1 MKVLIAIQ
9 NNEGAEALLPFVLK
23 YPWATSSHF
32 HIVHVVAP
40 VLVNSYLSLLPSP
53 LTESIAKDRAD
64 EGKSLV
70 RHFGIALRDAW
81 HSPSIQEVV
90 IEGDPA
96 MELLDQIE
104 QLKPDVV
111 VLGSHGKYGM
121 QLLGSV
127 SRHVM
132 SQAPCSVIIVPLAA
146 KVLPKETAPLVT
158 HLSNKPSNKSKA
170 YY

>member
-1 MKVLIAIQ
+1 MKVLIAVQ
-9 NNEGAEALLPFVLK
+9 NNEGAEALLPFVLQ
-23 YPWATSSHF
+23 YPWATNSHF
-32 HIVHVVAP
+32 HIVHVVTP

-53 LTESIAKDRAD
+53 LTETIAKDRTD
-64 EGKSLV
+64 EGKRLV

-81 HSPSIQEVV
+81 HSPNIEEVV
-90 IEGDPA
+90 TEGDPA

-111 VLGSHGKYGM
+111 VMGSHGKYGM
-121 QLLGSV
+121 QLLGNV

-132 SQAPCSVIIVPLAA
+132 SQAPCSVIVVPLAA
-146 KVLPKETAPLVT
+146 NALAKEPAELVT
-158 HLSNKPSNKSKA
+158 HLSDKPSSKSRT